1 MENDNNADLIEEEE
15 NVKPSKPRWWN
26 PFWLL
31 LAISMIGSGIISFFL
46 IPTSFIRILFWE
58 IFFLIILGIA
68 YYIRIRPSK
77 KVNKA
82 IYILLGITP
91 IGFSFVILYAFT
103 GIGRFLNTLGSWGS
117 WLNLIFILI
126 LFIVG
131 GFIGNLIGKKRDYS
145 LPLSLNSYKCCQ
157 K

>member
-1 MENDNNADLIEEEE
+1 MEEDENIE
-15 NVKPSKPRWWN
+15 SSRPRWWN
-26 PFWLL
+26 PFWIL
-31 LAISMIGSGIISFFL
+31 LAISMIGSGIISYFL

-68 YYIRIRPSK
+68 YYLRIRPSK
-77 KVNKA
+77 KVNKV
-82 IYILLGITP
+82 IYIIFGITP

-103 GIGRFLNTLGSWGS
+103 GIARFLNNLSPWGS
-117 WLNLIFILI
+117 WLNLIFIII

-131 GFIGNLIGKKRDYS
+131 AFIGNWIGKKRDYS
-145 LPLSLNSYKCCQ
+145 LPLSLKSKSCRL